1 MKAVILPLRLWYSF
15 RPLFHSNQVSD
26 PVRSLQY
33 GKKERKSLFAWGW
46 MKKRN
51 LPTARQCFAVES
63 RNLHKCEAILYLS
76 FVSIPSWTV
85 LGDDFIRV
93 YRKAFGLDLKWMP
106 FPKNT
111 MKLLALFK
119 LLTANGDA
127 ASVILSPLSTSTGG
141 MNTSLFCT
149 AKVGSTHQL
158 EVFAWCSNS
167 GGVFYDFCL
176 NKRAMAL

>member
-1 MKAVILPLRLWYSF
+1 
-15 RPLFHSNQVSD
+15 
-26 PVRSLQY
+26 
-33 GKKERKSLFAWGW
+33 
-46 MKKRN
+46 
-51 LPTARQCFAVES
+51 
-63 RNLHKCEAILYLS
+63 
-76 FVSIPSWTV
+76 
-85 LGDDFIRV
+85 
-93 YRKAFGLDLKWMP
+93 MP

-176 NKRAMAL
+176 KKGNFGCAFDGNGGARASLDTEAAIKSKLYFSFLPRAHGVLD